1 MNKMAKDYQPHLKLV
16 INLKKSKLKNKQTDG
31 KNKHK
36 TESKPSKCC
45 HCERQLVKIIKVF
58 TRI

>member
-16 INLKKSKLKNKQTDG
+16 INLKKSKLKDKQTDG

-36 TESKPSKCC
+36 TESKPSKCRC
-45 HCERQLVKIIKVF
+45 QRQLVKIIKVF